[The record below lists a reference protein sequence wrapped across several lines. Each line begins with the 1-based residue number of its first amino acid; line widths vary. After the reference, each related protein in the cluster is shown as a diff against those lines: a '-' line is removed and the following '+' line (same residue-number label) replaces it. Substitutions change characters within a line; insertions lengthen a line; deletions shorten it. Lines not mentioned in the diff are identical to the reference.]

1 MNALAQNVP
10 GSGAVAPSRISVVV
24 ADKHPIVL
32 EAVGH
37 LLENDGFEVIARC
50 RTAEDCVRALRA
62 RRPDIVIL
70 DLHLVGKDG
79 LTVLREMRRLNLP
92 TQPVILTGS
101 PEDDQMV
108 EAIRLG
114 VRGVV
119 LKEMPAHLLAQCLRK
134 VHSGE
139 RWVEKRSTGQL
150 LEKLVHRE
158 AATRQLALDLTSREL
173 AVLKLVAGGL
183 RNKEI
188 AQRLYLTEG
197 TVKVH
202 LHNIF
207 RKLDVK
213 DRLALSLLAHQ
224 KGFV

>member
-1 MNALAQNVP
+1 VK
-10 GSGAVAPSRISVVV
+10 GAVHHVSGSNAIATQRISVVI
-24 ADKHPIVL
+24 ADNHPITL
-32 EAVGH
+32 EGVGH
-37 LLENDGFEVIARC
+37 LLESEGFEVIARC
-50 RTAEDCVRALRA
+50 RSGDDCLRTL
-62 RRPDIVIL
+62 RTHRPDILIMEL
-70 DLHLVGKDG
+70 RLSGKDG
-79 LTVLREMRRLNLP
+79 LTVLREMRRANLP
-92 TQPVILTGS
+92 TQPILLTS
-101 PEDDQMV
+101 APEDEQMV

-119 LKEMPAHLLAQCLRK
+119 LKEMPPHLLVQCLRK
-134 VHSGE
+134 VHNGE

-158 AATRQLALDLTSREL
+158 AATRQLALDLTGREL

-188 AQRLYLTEG
+188 AERLFLTEG

-207 RKLDVK
+207 RKLEVK

>member
-1 MNALAQNVP
+1 MK
-10 GSGAVAPSRISVVV
+10 GAVHNVSGSAAIATHRISVVI
-24 ADKHPIVL
+24 ADSHPITL
-32 EAVGH
+32 EGVGH
-37 LLENDGFEVIARC
+37 LLESEGFDVIARC
-50 RTAEDCVRALRA
+50 RTSDDCLRTLRA
-62 RRPDIVIL
+62 HRPDILIL
-70 DLHLVGKDG
+70 DLRLTGKDG
-79 LTVLREMRRLNLP
+79 LTVLREMRRANLP
-92 TQPVILTGS
+92 TQAVVLTS
-101 PEDDQMV
+101 AAEDDQMV

-119 LKEMPAHLLAQCLRK
+119 LKEMPPHLLVQCLRK
-134 VHSGE
+134 VYNGE

-158 AATRQLALDLTSREL
+158 AATRQLALDLTGREL
-173 AVLKLVAGGL
+173 AVLKLVSGGL

-188 AQRLYLTEG
+188 AERLFLTEG

-207 RKLDVK
+207 RKLEVK

>member
-1 MNALAQNVP
+1 V
-10 GSGAVAPSRISVVV
+10 SGTAAIATQRISVVL
-24 ADKHPIVL
+24 ADNHPITL
-32 EAVGH
+32 DGLGH
-37 LLENDGFEVIARC
+37 LFEDEGFNVVARC
-50 RTAEDCVRALRA
+50 RTGEDCLRVLRA
-62 RRPDIVIL
+62 DRPDILVL
-70 DLHLVGKDG
+70 DLQLAGKDG
-79 LTVLREMRRLNLP
+79 LVVLRETKRLNLP
-92 TQPVILTGS
+92 TQAVLLTNA

-119 LKEMPAHLLAQCLRK
+119 LKEMPPHLLVECVRR
-134 VHSGE
+134 VHTGD
-139 RWVEKRSTGQL
+139 RWVEKRSTGHL
-150 LEKLVHRE
+150 LEKLIHRE
-158 AATRQLALDLTSREL
+158 AATRQLALDLTAREL
-173 AVLKLVAGGL
+173 AVLKLVAAGL

-188 AQRLYLTEG
+188 ATRLFLSEG

-213 DRLALSLLAHQ
+213 DRFALSLLAHQ